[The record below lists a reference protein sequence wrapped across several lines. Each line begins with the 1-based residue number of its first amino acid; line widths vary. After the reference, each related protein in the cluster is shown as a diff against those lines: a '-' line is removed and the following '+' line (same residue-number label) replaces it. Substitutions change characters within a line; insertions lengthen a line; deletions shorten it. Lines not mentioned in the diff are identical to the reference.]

1 MCTFLSSLILN
12 LASFTYLFIKFNLK
26 FLTFYNLRLFH
37 FKILSKQI
45 KKIKKIKKNEKNWDL
60 IVLFLMTIIWD
71 KDLKSIFFA
80 HKHTWNYEH
89 PVEYDWLNIEASQ
102 QASGSVI
109 E

>member
-1 MCTFLSSLILN
+1 
-12 LASFTYLFIKFNLK
+12 
-26 FLTFYNLRLFH
+26 
-37 FKILSKQI
+37 
-45 KKIKKIKKNEKNWDL
+45 
-60 IVLFLMTIIWD
+60 MTIIWD

-89 PVEYDWLNIEASQ
+89 PVEYDWLNIEAPQ